1 MKILNGTQC
10 KLFDGIA
17 EDDVNNIL
25 DGLETILIPP
35 GKSVIS
41 EHCHGDCLYIILKGT
56 VEINKDLAENDE
68 SMVASLKVLQPGE
81 FFGEMSL
88 LDNEPRSAN
97 AVAKNH
103 VELLIIPKERFFK
116 LAINHP
122 KIMFNLM
129 QTLSWRLR
137 DTNQR
142 FIELMDKL
150 IAQNRLMAIGMAA
163 SKIIHDIKT
172 PLTVT
177 VLTAQLIEKLYPET
191 GEFTDSIV
199 KQTQLVD
206 QMVREILD
214 YAKGNTTPIHSEKVN
229 LTEFFGDIQETLSHT
244 LSGRQVQFILQN
256 RIKGEVFFDHFKI
269 RRVLMNLIKNSSEA
283 IHEKGNIRLDAA
295 LEDNELVIIV
305 SDDGPGVSEK
315 LKPLLFA
322 PFQSEGKTHGT
333 GLGLAICQ
341 KIIHE
346 HKGTLE
352 YIPNVPHG
360 AIFIIKIPQA
370 G

>member
-1 MKILNGTQC
+1 MDTANGTHY
-10 KLFDGIA
+10 KLF
-17 EDDVNNIL
+17 EDISEADINTIL
-25 DGLETILIPP
+25 TGLDIILIPP
-35 GKSVIS
+35 GKPVIC
-41 EHCHGDCLYIILKGT
+41 ERAQGDCLYVILKGT
-56 VEINKDLAENDE
+56 VEINKELTETDENT
-68 SMVASLKVLQPGE
+68 VAQLKVLEPGE

-103 VELLIIPKERFFK
+103 VELLIIPKEKFFQ
-116 LAINHP
+116 LAINYP
-122 KIMFNLM
+122 KIMFNLIR
-129 QTLSWRLR
+129 TLSWRLR

-172 PLTVT
+172 PLTVI
-177 VLTAQLIEKLYPET
+177 VLTAQLIERMYPDSKDFSE
-191 GEFTDSIV
+191 SIV
-199 KQTQLVD
+199 TQTQMID

-214 YAKGNTTPIHSEKVN
+214 YAKGNTTPIHPEKVN
-229 LTEFFGDIQETLSHT
+229 LKVLFADIQETLAHT
-244 LSGRQVQFILQN
+244 LSGRNVEFILQN
-256 RIKGEVFFDHFKI
+256 RVNEDVMFDESKI

-283 IHEKGNIRLDAA
+283 ITEKGVIRLDAI
-295 LEDNELVIIV
+295 LEDEQLVIIV
-305 SDDGPGVSEK
+305 SDNGPGISDK
-315 LKPLLFA
+315 LKPRLFA
-322 PFQSEGKTHGT
+322 PFQSEGKSHGT

-360 AIFIIKIPQA
+360 AIFIIKIPQEL
-370 G
+370 